1 MIKNNRNLALA
12 AALCGG
18 IFLVGSPAHAQGGK
32 NADLTNRVAAL
43 EAKIAVLEAK
53 LQYVTVSGTE
63 MYITGANLNI
73 RSGSGWTGGT
83 NGKGNLVM
91 GYNEG
96 AVDNTRTGS
105 HNIVVGGYNTYA
117 SYGAMISGDYN
128 QAWGPFASMISSNN
142 VLATVDSQY
151 SGSLAS
157 DNCSM
162 ASAFDSM
169 MGSINCDTTGSY
181 GSIIGGSSNKIFGS
195 YSVLVSGQSNEIK
208 PGALNSSILGG
219 NSNQMWGDL
228 STILAGHFNVMHGTR
243 SFIGA
248 GYQNVV
254 GPAVSSGA
262 IVNGDQV
269 LMQNNYS
276 TIGSGIGVQSTANNQ
291 FKSGGLT
298 G

>member
-18 IFLVGSPAHAQGGK
+18 IFFVGSPAHAQGGK

-53 LQYVTVSGTE
+53 LQYVTVSGTD
-63 MYITGANLNI
+63 MYITGANLNL
-73 RSGSGWTGGT
+73 RSGSGWTGGA

-96 AVDNTRTGS
+96 AAESTRSGS

-117 SYGAMISGDYN
+117 STGGLIVGDYN
-128 QAWGPFASMISSNN
+128 EAWGPYASLLSSNN
-142 VLATVDSQY
+142 VIATANSQY
-151 SGSLAS
+151 ASSMSS
-157 DNCSM
+157 DNG
-162 ASAFDSM
+162 M
-169 MGSINCDTTGSY
+169 MGSAFNTMLGAINCDINASY
-181 GSIIGGSSNKIFGS
+181 GSMLGGSSNTINGS
-195 YSVLVSGQSNEIK
+195 YCVIVSGQSNVIEN
-208 PGALNSSILGG
+208 GALNSSILGG
-219 NSNQMWGDL
+219 NSNHMWGNL
-228 STILAGHFNVMHGTR
+228 STILAGHFNEMYGTR

-248 GYQNVV
+248 GYKNKVMQ
-254 GPAVSSGA
+254 AVSSGA
-262 IVNGDQV
+262 VVNGDQV
-269 LMQNNYS
+269 IMQNNYS
-276 TIGSGIGVQSTANNQ
+276 TIGSGIGVQSSAHNQ

>member
-1 MIKNNRNLALA
+1 MIKTNRNLALA
-12 AALCGG
+12 AAMCGG
-18 IFLVGSPAHAQGGK
+18 MLFIGPSANAQGGK
-32 NADLTNRVAAL
+32 NADLAARLTAL
-43 EAKIAVLEAK
+43 EAKVAALEAK
-53 LQYVTVSGTE
+53 LQYVTVSGSE

-73 RSGSGWTGGT
+73 RSGAGWTGAT
-83 NGKGNLVM
+83 NGKGNLVI

-96 AVDNTRTGS
+96 AADATRTGS
-105 HNIVVGGYNTYA
+105 HNFIMGGYN
-117 SYGAMISGDYN
+117 SYSSVCGIISGDYN
-128 QAWGPFASMISSNN
+128 QALGPFASLISSNN
-142 VLATVDSQY
+142 VIATVDSQY
-151 SGSLAS
+151 ASSMSS
-157 DNCSM
+157 DNCTMS
-162 ASAFDSM
+162 SAFDSM
-169 MGSINCDTTGSY
+169 MSAINCDIFASY
-181 GSIIGGSSNKIFGS
+181 GGMVGGSSNKIYGS
-195 YSVLVSGQSNEIK
+195 YSVLLSGQSNEIK